1 MFYSE
6 QVECYIAGTGRI
18 LISGHGSSGVWD
30 RPWHRTPGRCH
41 WKTDATIL
49 TKYNMLSLLISA
61 YNFCN
66 SKLRL

>member
-1 MFYSE
+1 VFYSE

-30 RPWHRTPGRCH
+30 RPWHRTPGRYH

-49 TKYNMLSLLISA
+49 TKCNM
-61 YNFCN
+61 
-66 SKLRL
+66 